1 MKYMK
6 DIIPGAFTLGN
17 MFCGFLSV
25 LFSLEGDL
33 VAAAWL
39 VILAGFLDGLDGKLA
54 QALGSTSQLGIE
66 LDSFAD
72 IISFGLA
79 PAVLFYSS
87 EHIIL
92 GKWAWV
98 LGFLFIAAGA
108 FRLVRFNLRTEF
120 ETKDFFN
127 GLPITAAAMTLAS
140 YFLFSHGVW
149 GEMRYVGIVILSIL
163 CFSALMVSNIKYDN
177 LPNFSFDNRWNR
189 IKLVYLLVGIVAILI
204 EPKLALFPL
213 GVMYVLSGVI
223 RGINDLSQILGL
235 PRHSCPYSC
244 FRKKA

>member
-1 MKYMK
+1 MK

-25 LFSLEGDL
+25 LFSVEGNL
-33 VAAAWL
+33 VTAAWL
-39 VILAGFLDGLDGKLA
+39 VVLAGFLDGLDGKLA
-54 QALGSTSQLGIE
+54 QALGSTSQFGIE

-72 IISFGLA
+72 VISFGLA
-79 PAVLFYSS
+79 PGVLFYSS

-92 GKWAWV
+92 GKWVWV
-98 LGFLFIAAGA
+98 LGFIFIAAGA

-149 GEMRYVGIVILSIL
+149 GEMRYVGIVILIL
-163 CFSALMVSNIKYDN
+163 LFFSALMVSNIKYDN
-177 LPNFSFDNRWNR
+177 LPNFSFDNQWNR
-189 IKLVYLLVGIVAILI
+189 IKLLYVFVGIVAILI
-204 EPKLALFPL
+204 KPKIAPFPL
-213 GVMYVLSGVI
+213 GMMYVLSGVI
-223 RGINDLSQILGL
+223 RGINDLFSTNRI
-235 PRHSCPYSC
+235 RTN
-244 FRKKA
+244 